1 MENVVIVDKIN
12 ELTANEYNFSLKS
25 AVLDSGADFCVIEIY
40 YKDGILLPA
49 KKKTELC
56 NVMLNILPKKYKYE
70 IKFVKNFISEERI
83 TADFENFMKKTFPS
97 ITYKIEDVK
106 FVGETFEIK
115 LLIDEHSFA
124 HADDKNLK
132 LVASEK
138 FHKKYPD
145 FEFKVEYISAEVFV
159 EDNKKLLKNIKEEP
173 IEDMMALRRIEVT
186 EKINIVGDPIEENAY
201 YIKDKTA
208 PEENLVFCGKVKNIK
223 DIVIKRKPKEEKN
236 KEKTEGISGEESSE
250 LNDIESDEN
259 ITKSEQAE
267 PEIKYQR
274 KLYKWVLEGFTGS
287 VPCVYFSNK
296 ETQAK
301 VEKLDQNSEIIVKGN
316 LEEDKF
322 SNGLSFVVKQI
333 SYCKLPEKFEEI
345 IVYHKEK
352 PYYEFV
358 EPEPVTTYKQDDLMS
373 FMIEDKPC
381 DFLIG
386 KTYVCFDFETTGL
399 HYENGDKIIEIGA
412 VKIVDGKITESFLS
426 YVDPE
431 KPIPPE
437 SSEISGI
444 VDEDVKGAP
453 KDYEVLQDF
462 YKFTRGAILTG
473 YNIINFDMRFLI
485 GQGKSTRWNFSEN
498 EVDDVYKWAQKYVHG
513 VKNYKLGT
521 IAAKLGVVLDNA
533 HRAVFDAQATA
544 EVFIKLAN
552 EHMKG

>member
-1 MENVVIVDKIN
+1 MENVVIIDKIN
-12 ELTANEYNFSLKS
+12 EFTANEYNFSLKS
-25 AVLDSGADFCVIEIY
+25 AVLNSGADFCVIKIY

-56 NVMLNILPKKYKYE
+56 NFMLNVLPKKYKYE

-83 TADFENFMKKTFPS
+83 FGDFEEFMKKTFPS
-97 ITYKIEDVK
+97 ITYKLESVK
-106 FVGETFEIK
+106 LDGEIFEIK

-132 LVASEK
+132 LVASET

-159 EDNKKLLKNIKEEP
+159 EDKKELLKNIKEEP
-173 IEDMMALRRIEVT
+173 VDDMMALRRIEVS
-186 EKINIVGDPIEENAY
+186 EKINIVGDSIEENAF
-201 YIKDKTA
+201 YIKDKTT

-223 DIVIKRKPKEEKN
+223 DIVIKRKPKNEN
-236 KEKTEGISGEESSE
+236 KEETSSE
-250 LNDIESDEN
+250 VLSENLEDQTDVESNEN
-259 ITKSEQAE
+259 ITKNEQAE

-358 EPEPVTTYKQDDLMS
+358 EPEPIVTYKQDDLMS
-373 FMIEDKPC
+373 FMNEDKPC
-381 DFLIG
+381 DFLMG

-437 SSEISGI
+437 SSAISGI